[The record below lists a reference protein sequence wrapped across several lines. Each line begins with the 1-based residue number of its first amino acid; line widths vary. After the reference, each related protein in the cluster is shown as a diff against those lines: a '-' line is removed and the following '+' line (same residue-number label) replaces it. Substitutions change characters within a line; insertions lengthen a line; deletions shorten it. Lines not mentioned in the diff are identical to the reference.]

1 MSCSSV
7 FDKGIV
13 YVCNFCSTNVDP
25 RCGVCKFWWVK
36 RKNIIPCSGC
46 IARFAPTQ
54 LPLFS
59 DLRRPMKLPLPSFI
73 HELPAT
79 AEQAALPE
87 RFTFPFHYTPHPLA
101 RAAVADLQE
110 HLATQQNWEH
120 DFGHGETAGVGAKGK
135 MFGVLVVENAAG
147 VLGYLAAFSGKL
159 ADSNHLP
166 GFVPPVYDVLVAE
179 GFYKQGEKEVN
190 AINARIKA
198 LENAEELKEARDHL
212 ARTQEQ
218 AGDELAREKAAVK
231 AAKTAR
237 KHQRDAARETMSP
250 AALEALEE
258 ELARESV
265 GRHFGYK
272 DLVRVWDARLKTA
285 TDNLEK
291 LTGEIDRLKE
301 LRKSMSNDLQRRI
314 FAEYRFLDARGRQR
328 DLTDIFKDTV
338 FKTPPAGAGECA
350 APKLLQFAYL
360 HGLRPVA
367 MAEFWWGQSPRSE
380 IRKHRHFYPACRG
393 KCEPILGHMLVGLPV
408 DPNPM
413 LANPALGKTLT
424 IIHEDDQLLVVN
436 KPAEFLSV
444 PGKNIEDS
452 VWLRIKKKY
461 PDATG
466 PLIVHRL
473 DMSTSGLLLLTKT
486 KETHK
491 LLQHQFF
498 KRSVKKRYVALLEGE
513 VEGDEGTIDLPL
525 RGDIEDRPRQ
535 IVCHEHGKTARTHW
549 RVVAREPGRTRVH
562 FWPVTGRTHQLR
574 VHAAHP
580 HGLNAP
586 MVGDDLYGQP
596 AERLHLH
603 AEWISFVHPI
613 TREEVAF
620 SVKAEF

>member
-1 MSCSSV
+1 ME
-7 FDKGIV
+7 
-13 YVCNFCSTNVDP
+13 
-25 RCGVCKFWWVK
+25 
-36 RKNIIPCSGC
+36 
-46 IARFAPTQ
+46 
-54 LPLFS
+54 LPLATFTH
-59 DLRRPMKLPLPSFI
+59 D
-73 HELPAT
+73 LPAEAKKAT
-79 AEQAALPE
+79 LPE
-87 RFTFPFHYTPHPLA
+87 RFTFPFHYSPHLLA
-101 RAAVADLQE
+101 RVAVANLQDF
-110 HLATQQNWEH
+110 LATQQDWDH

-135 MFGVLVVENAAG
+135 MFGVLVVG
-147 VLGYLAAFSGKL
+147 KDDGTLGYLAAFSGKL

-166 GFVPPVYDVLVAE
+166 GFVPPVYDVLLAD

-190 AINARIKA
+190 AINAQIEV
-198 LENAEELKEARDHL
+198 LENAAALTTAHNEL

-218 AGDELAREKAAVK
+218 AKDELAKEKAAVK
-231 AAKTAR
+231 AAKQDRKLRRETAR
-237 KHQRDAARETMSP
+237 ESAPP
-250 AALEALEE
+250 ASVQQLEA

-272 DLVRVWDARLKTA
+272 DLVRAWDARLQTA
-285 TDNLEK
+285 TDNVAQ
-291 LTGEIDRLKE
+291 LTGEIKRLKE
-301 LRKSMSNDLQRRI
+301 LRKTMSNDLQRRI
-314 FAEYRFLDARGRQR
+314 FAEYRFLDADGAER
-328 DLTDIFKDTV
+328 DLMDIFKDTV

-350 APKLLQFAYL
+350 APKLMQFAYL

-380 IRKHRHFYPACRG
+380 IRKHGHFYPACRG

-413 LANPALGKTLT
+413 LENPALGKSLP
-424 IIHEDDQLLVVN
+424 IIYEDDQLLVVN
-436 KPAEFLSV
+436 KPTEFLSV

-486 KETHK
+486 KDTHK

-498 KRSVKKRYVALLEGE
+498 KRSVKKRYVALLEGT

-535 IVCHEHGKTARTHW
+535 IVCQEHGKTARTHW
-549 RVVAREPGRTRVH
+549 KVIGREEGRTRVH

-580 HGLNAP
+580 HGLNSP
-586 MVGDDLYGQP
+586 IVGDDLYGQP

-603 AEWISFVHPI
+603 AAWISFVHPY
-613 TREEVAF
+613 TKEEVAF
-620 SVKAEF
+620 EVPTEF

>member
-1 MSCSSV
+1 
-7 FDKGIV
+7 
-13 YVCNFCSTNVDP
+13 
-25 RCGVCKFWWVK
+25 
-36 RKNIIPCSGC
+36 
-46 IARFAPTQ
+46 
-54 LPLFS
+54 
-59 DLRRPMKLPLPSFI
+59 MKLPLTSFI
-73 HELPAT
+73 HDLPPEVLNT
-79 AEQAALPE
+79 QLPE
-87 RFTFPFHYTPHPLA
+87 RFTFPFHYVPHPVA
-101 RAAVADLQE
+101 VAAVADLQR
-110 HLATQQNWEH
+110 HLETQSDWVH

-135 MFGVLVVENAAG
+135 MFGVLVVRKNNG
-147 VLGYLAAFSGKL
+147 SLGYLAAYSGKL

-166 GFVPPVYDVLVAE
+166 GFVPPVYDVLLAE

-190 AINARIKA
+190 AINARIEA
-198 LENAEELKEARDHL
+198 LENAPELAAARDQL
-212 ARTQEQ
+212 ARAQVQ
-218 AGDELAREKAAVK
+218 AKDELAKEKASVK
-231 AAKTAR
+231 AAKKAR
-237 KHQRDAARETMSP
+237 KLRREAARETMSP
-250 AALEALEE
+250 EAVEALEK
-258 ELARESV
+258 ELVRMSV

-272 DLVRVWDARLKTA
+272 DLVRAWDARLQTA
-285 TDNLEK
+285 TENLEE
-291 LTGEIDRLKE
+291 LTGEINRLKD
-301 LRKSMSNDLQRRI
+301 LRKTMSNDLQRRI
-314 FAEYRFLDARGRQR
+314 FEEYRFLDADGTER
-328 DLTDIFKDTV
+328 DLTDIFKDTI

-360 HGLRPVA
+360 HGLRPVV

-380 IRKHRHFYPACRG
+380 IRKHGHFYPACRG

-413 LANPALGKTLT
+413 LDNPALGKVLPT
-424 IIHEDDQLLVVN
+424 IYEDDQLLVVN

-486 KETHK
+486 KDTHK

-498 KRSVKKRYVALLEGE
+498 KRSVQKRYVALLEGVVKGE
-513 VEGDEGTIDLPL
+513 EGTIDLPL

-535 IVCHEHGKTARTHW
+535 IVCHEHGKTSRTHW
-549 RVVAREPGRTRVH
+549 KVIGREEGRTRVH

-586 MVGDDLYGQP
+586 IVGDDLYGQP

-603 AEWISFVHPI
+603 AEWISFVHPD
-613 TREEVAF
+613 TREEVVFEAP
-620 SVKAEF
+620 AEF

>member
-1 MSCSSV
+1 
-7 FDKGIV
+7 
-13 YVCNFCSTNVDP
+13 
-25 RCGVCKFWWVK
+25 
-36 RKNIIPCSGC
+36 
-46 IARFAPTQ
+46 
-54 LPLFS
+54 
-59 DLRRPMKLPLPSFI
+59 
-73 HELPAT
+73 
-79 AEQAALPE
+79 
-87 RFTFPFHYTPHPLA
+87 
-101 RAAVADLQE
+101 
-110 HLATQQNWEH
+110 
-120 DFGHGETAGVGAKGK
+120 
-135 MFGVLVVENAAG
+135 MFGVLAVEKNDG
-147 VLGYLAAFSGKL
+147 GLGYLAAYSGKL
-159 ADSNHLP
+159 ADSNHLL
-166 GFVPPVYDVLVAE
+166 GFVPPVYDVLLAE

-190 AINARIKA
+190 AVNARIEE
-198 LENAEELKEARDHL
+198 LENAPELAEARDQL
-212 ARTQEQ
+212 ARTQVQ
-218 AGDELAREKAAVK
+218 AKDELAKEKASVK
-231 AAKTAR
+231 AAKQAR
-237 KHQRDAARETMSP
+237 KLGREAARETMSP
-250 AALEALEE
+250 EAVEELEK
-258 ELARESV
+258 ELARMSV

-272 DLVRVWDARLKTA
+272 DLVKAWDARLKRA
-285 TDNLEK
+285 MDELEL
-291 LTGEIDRLKE
+291 LTGEIKRLKE
-301 LRKSMSNDLQRRI
+301 LRKTMSNDLQRRI
-314 FAEYRFLDARGRQR
+314 FAEYRFLDADGEER
-328 DLTDIFKDTV
+328 DLMDIFKDTI

-380 IRKHRHFYPACRG
+380 IRKHGHFYPACRG

-413 LANPALGKTLT
+413 LENPALGKVLST
-424 IIHEDDQLLVVN
+424 IYEDDQLLVVN

-486 KETHK
+486 KDTHK

-535 IVCHEHGKTARTHW
+535 IVCHEHGKTSRTHW
-549 RVVAREPGRTRVH
+549 KVIGREAGRTRVH

-586 MVGDDLYGQP
+586 IVGDDLYGQP

-603 AEWISFVHPI
+603 AEWIGFVHPH
-613 TREEVAF
+613 TREEVVFEAA
-620 SVKAEF
+620 AEF

>member
-1 MSCSSV
+1 ME
-7 FDKGIV
+7 
-13 YVCNFCSTNVDP
+13 
-25 RCGVCKFWWVK
+25 
-36 RKNIIPCSGC
+36 
-46 IARFAPTQ
+46 
-54 LPLFS
+54 LPLA
-59 DLRRPMKLPLPSFI
+59 SFI
-73 HELPAT
+73 HDLPAEAQKAT
-79 AEQAALPE
+79 LPK
-87 RFTFPFHYTPHPLA
+87 RFTFPFHYTPHLLA
-101 RAAVADLQE
+101 RAAVADLQD
-110 HLATQQNWEH
+110 HLTTQQNWEH

-135 MFGVLVVENAAG
+135 MFGVLVVEKKNG
-147 VLGYLAAFSGKL
+147 GLGYLTAYSGKL

-166 GFVPPVYDVLVAE
+166 GFVPPVYDVLLAE

-190 AINARIKA
+190 VINAQIEV
-198 LENAEELKEARDHL
+198 LENAADLITARDEL

-218 AGDELAREKAAVK
+218 AKDELAAEKASVK
-231 AAKTAR
+231 AAKQER
-237 KHQRDAARETMSP
+237 KLRREVARETLPPESVK
-250 AALEALEE
+250 ELEE

-272 DLVRVWDARLKTA
+272 DLIRAWDARLKTA
-285 TDNLEK
+285 TDKLEQ
-291 LTGEIDRLKE
+291 LTDEIKRLKD
-301 LRKSMSNDLQRRI
+301 LRKTMSNDLQRRI
-314 FAEYRFLDARGRQR
+314 FAEYRFLDADGAQR
-328 DLTDIFKDTV
+328 DLMDIFKDTI

-350 APKLLQFAYL
+350 APKLMQFAYL

-380 IRKHRHFYPACRG
+380 IRKHGHFYPACRG
-393 KCEPILGHMLVGLPV
+393 KCEPILGHMLAGLSV

-413 LANPALGKTLT
+413 LENPALGKELP
-424 IIHEDDQLLVVN
+424 IIYEDDQLLVVN

-486 KETHK
+486 KDTHK

-513 VEGDEGTIDLPL
+513 VKGDEGTIDLPL

-535 IVCHEHGKTARTHW
+535 IVCHEHGKTSRTHW
-549 RVVAREPGRTRVH
+549 KVISRKEGRTRVH

-586 MVGDDLYGQP
+586 IVGDDLYGQP

-603 AEWISFVHPI
+603 AERISFVHPL
-613 TREEVAF
+613 TKEEVMFEAPAAF
-620 SVKAEF
+620 